1 MIRQTHPENSPR
13 GLRRSDGSRR
23 PPHPLPLRPVSV
35 KGRHALDANLVSD
48 LFALFRLRLTFS
60 CAASEAGLGVLV
72 LIVMGCFVALLVK
85 IEPVWRDAFLGY
97 VPSAAVFSGGALY
110 AATGIIGA
118 TVMPH
123 AFFIG
128 SKLATVRRIRPS
140 EYGEEEDGSLPTE
153 AAQLAGTDPASA
165 ESSTASLPDPLPS
178 LACVKVHLVHAQWD
192 VAGSLI
198 GFALVVNSAI
208 LMVAAAVFFY
218 GDGAEAD
225 REVVADL
232 FGAFDLIQT
241 YVGDGSSAFLR
252 QWFVLLM
259 DYATAFGYLFAVAL
273 LASATAASLTVT
285 LSGQIVSE
293 GFIRTSRALR
303 LVFSLTV

>member
-1 MIRQTHPENSPR
+1 MRNIFP
-13 GLRRSDGSRR
+13 
-23 PPHPLPLRPVSV
+23 
-35 KGRHALDANLVSD
+35 
-48 LFALFRLRLTFS
+48 FFRLRILTFRLT
-60 CAASEAGLGVLV
+60 SEAGLGVLV

-128 SKLATVRRIRPS
+128 SKLATVRRIRPA
-140 EYGEEEDGSLPTE
+140 EYGEPDEAFPSE
-153 AAQLAGTDPASA
+153 AAQLAGADPASA
-165 ESSTASLPDPLPS
+165 QSSTFSLPDPLPS

-241 YVGDGSSAFLR
+241 YVGDG
-252 QWFVLLM
+252 
-259 DYATAFGYLFAVAL
+259 
-273 LASATAASLTVT
+273 ASYVPPA
-285 LSGQIVSE
+285 
-293 GFIRTSRALR
+293 
-303 LVFSLTV
+303 